1 MAKAKKQTAWVGWI
15 YFAALLMLLNGVLS
29 ILAGISGIFAN
40 TQLFVSG
47 SEAWV
52 VNFETWGWIQL
63 ILGVLVF
70 SAGVSLLRG
79 HTYGRVYAI
88 FATFLGAL
96 VSLMYIPVYPF
107 WGLVAM
113 VLYILTMYAVVVH
126 GNELEEL

>member
-1 MAKAKKQTAWVGWI
+1 MAKVTKQTAWVGWI
-15 YFAALLMLLNGVLS
+15 YFAALLMLLNGVLG
-29 ILAGISGIFAN
+29 IIAGISGIFAN

-47 SEAWV
+47 SEAWL
-52 VNFETWGWIQL
+52 VNLETWGWIQL
-63 ILGVLVF
+63 ILGILVF

-113 VLYILTMYAVVVH
+113 VLYILTVYAVVIH
-126 GNELEEL
+126 GNEIEEV